1 MDELILEF
9 RQIAEKAWGPYGEQ
23 TSARN
28 YNRCFDQLKKIA
40 TKLKENNRIGELSVL
55 LDDPAESVRYETAGK
70 LLPVS
75 QYTQKAEEVL
85 EKIGEG
91 PEMLAFCA
99 EQALKLWRSG
109 KWMLDY

>member
-40 TKLKENNRIGELSVL
+40 TRLKENNAIGELSVL

-75 QYTQKAEEVL
+75 QYTQKAEVVL

-91 PEMLAFCA
+91 RGMLPFTAREDLAF
-99 EQALKLWRSG
+99 WRSG